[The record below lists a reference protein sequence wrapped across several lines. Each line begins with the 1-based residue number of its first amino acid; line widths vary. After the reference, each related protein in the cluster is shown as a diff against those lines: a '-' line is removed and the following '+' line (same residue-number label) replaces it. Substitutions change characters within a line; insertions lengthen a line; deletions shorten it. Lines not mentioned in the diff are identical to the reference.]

1 MTDVIDQAA
10 GVVAELVPPPVRRH
24 PLHGRNTA
32 LLRVAI
38 GATTAATVVEVAEWP
53 SLSEQER
60 RGGVLR
66 LCALAAATWCL
77 VKALRCR

>member
-10 GVVAELVPPPVRRH
+10 GVVSELVPPPARRH

-32 LLRVAI
+32 LLRAAI
-38 GATTAATVVEVAEWP
+38 GATTAAAVVEVAEWP
-53 SLSEQER
+53 TLSEQER

-66 LCALAAATWCL
+66 LGALAAATWCL